1 MSPFWL
7 ARPHGLSPS
16 NNPLSHQEDFLLL
29 RPVAPLGLLPLQG
42 APFEFAA
49 RLGNPGVFPPW
60 RHHPRP
66 RPPEWTRPERDGH
79 RGVRLKSELFRSCV
93 QSTQMLLPATASMG
107 SSVPPACRPKP
118 ACPWVTRA
126 ASHALLLGLR
136 RHRRCPAPNV
146 VCFRDHL
153 DSKWRLLHLSSTLP
167 RQSRLQKHWS
177 HSPPGWRSENRD
189 LPRRRFTC
197 TDQSP

>member
-1 MSPFWL
+1 
-7 ARPHGLSPS
+7 
-16 NNPLSHQEDFLLL
+16 
-29 RPVAPLGLLPLQG
+29 
-42 APFEFAA
+42 
-49 RLGNPGVFPPW
+49 
-60 RHHPRP
+60 
-66 RPPEWTRPERDGH
+66 
-79 RGVRLKSELFRSCV
+79 LKSELFRSCV

-197 TDQSP
+197 TDQSPECMWAVRWSLPGMVRENPARGRSAVELPTFMRFVTSKNS